1 MVKYNKAALE
11 ALTSESAADALALI
25 EWSGKGENALDL
37 SMDSYDFVPMALMR
51 AGLAMKR
58 EKQSRKAILERLAAL
73 AAGYETYALCN
84 FLDGFED
91 ICCSVERMLALS
103 DKEVLCAQ
111 SGEKN
116 VIFDLYDALRRAA
129 GDCFVFS
136 ADGMAVEMNAA
147 RDLIAE
153 EFLSKLISQ

>member
-1 MVKYNKAALE
+1 MEKYDKAALE

-25 EWSGKGENALDL
+25 EWSGEGGNALDL
-37 SMDSYDFVPMALMR
+37 SMDTYDFVPMALMR

-58 EKQSRKAILERLAAL
+58 EKKSRKAISERLTAL
-73 AAGYETYALCN
+73 AAGYEIYALCN

-91 ICCSVERMLALS
+91 IRCRVERVLTLT
-103 DKEVLCAQ
+103 DKEVLVAE
-111 SGEKN
+111 SEGKTVHFN
-116 VIFDLYDALRRAA
+116 VYDAFRRAA
-129 GDCFVFS
+129 EDCFVFS

-153 EFLSKLISQ
+153 EFLSKLISE